1 MAEKFFAIEVLR
13 VNTDNPIDRINMCY
27 VINKIMT
34 AKVNGDFSI
43 HQAFFV
49 YFRCAN
55 KPHLVVFF

>member
-1 MAEKFFAIEVLR
+1 MAEKFFAIEVLA

-43 HQAFFV
+43 QQAFFV
-49 YFRCAN
+49 
-55 KPHLVVFF
+55 